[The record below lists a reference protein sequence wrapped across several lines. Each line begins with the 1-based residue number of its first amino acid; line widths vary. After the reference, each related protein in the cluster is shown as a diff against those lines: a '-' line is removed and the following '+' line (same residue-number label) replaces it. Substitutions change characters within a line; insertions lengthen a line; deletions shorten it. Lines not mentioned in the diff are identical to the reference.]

1 MHRFAAPLLAV
12 FPAHLIATVSIV
24 TACGAPP
31 APPTTPAPSPTDL
44 LLSSAVVVRD
54 SAWVGR
60 APMPTPRNAFGAAVV
75 GGKLYVAGGWMT
87 DPRCP
92 DPVGGCWSSAFEV
105 YDPKTDRWA
114 TLPDMPTPRNEMA
127 AASVGGRFYAIGG
140 GTPTGITGA
149 VEEYDP
155 ATNSWRARRAM
166 SAPRWSS
173 SAAVVDSKIYVFGG
187 GVLDVYDPRRDTWT
201 TKAPMPPPVRYWL
214 AAAALEGKVYAIG
227 GTDNPYVFGMTTLYD
242 NVQVYDPE
250 TDRWTEKAPL
260 LRPRGLLAAAVAG
273 GRIYALGGDS
283 WWEVGPF
290 TQMSE
295 AYDPETDTWTPQ
307 APLRTGRNALGAV
320 TLGGTIYTVGGW
332 SWPGPSDVLERYA
345 FAEATITTSGAGC
358 LAWGT
363 DGSATYTTDS
373 QLTVVQGEKGQVS
386 VTCSAAGV
394 FNGSGTSASLSSTS
408 MPGTPCLVYT
418 SWLPHLTDWEE
429 TITADGHASLRCW
442 YPSR

>member
-1 MHRFAAPLLAV
+1 MRHYATPLRSV
-12 FPAHLIATVSIV
+12 FSAHLIGIAFLV
-24 TACGAPP
+24 TACGAPSAP
-31 APPTTPAPSPTDL
+31 AATSAASPTAA
-44 LLSSAVVVRD
+44 LLSSAAVVRD

-60 APMPTPRNAFGAAVV
+60 APMPTPRNAFGTAVV
-75 GGKLYVAGGWMT
+75 GGKIYVAGGWMT
-87 DPRCP
+87 GPRCP
-92 DPVGGCWSSAFEV
+92 DPVGGCWSSAFEA
-105 YDPKTDRWA
+105 YDPRTDSWS
-114 TLPDMPTPRNEMA
+114 TLPDMPTPRNELA
-127 AASVGGRFYAIGG
+127 AASAGGHFYAIGG
-140 GTPTGITGA
+140 ATPAGITGA

-166 SAPRWSS
+166 SAPRWSV
-173 SAAVVDSKIYVFGG
+173 SAAVVDSKIYVLGG
-187 GVLDVYDPRRDTWT
+187 GVLEVYDPRRDTWT
-201 TKAPMPPPVRYWL
+201 TKAPMPSPVRYWF
-214 AAAALEGKVYAIG
+214 AAAALDGKVYAIG
-227 GTDNPYVFGMTTLYD
+227 GSDNPDVFSNTTLYD

-250 TDRWTEKAPL
+250 SDRWTEKAPL
-260 LRPRGLLAAAVAG
+260 LRRRGLLAAAVAG
-273 GRIYALGGDS
+273 GRIYAFGGDS

-295 AYDPETDTWTPQ
+295 AYDPETDAWTPQ

-332 SWPGPSDVLERYA
+332 SWLGPSNVLERYA
-345 FAEATITTSGAGC
+345 YPEATITTSGAGC
-358 LAWGT
+358 MAWGT
-363 DGSATYTTDS
+363 DGSGTYTADS

-394 FNGSGTSASLSSTS
+394 FNDSGTTATLSSASL
-408 MPGTPCLVYT
+408 PGTLCLVYT